1 MDAAQQ
7 NFFPDHYPRR
17 LTMPDYATTGFI
29 PMASMGDDV
38 HSYTDPHMAN
48 MNGNHNATGT
58 LPSLATSSSSLRNGP
73 SHAGTEQTAARNEER
88 VQQFEDIMFKLLKD
102 GQVGSVVLTKEIHGD
117 NPNDPNRIIITVSGT
132 KKGCNVDGAAATMAN
147 V

>member
-1 MDAAQQ
+1 MDHTQQ
-7 NFFPDHYPRR
+7 TFFQDYPRR
-17 LTMPDYATTGFI
+17 LTMPDYATTGFNS
-29 PMASMGDDV
+29 ASMGDDV
-38 HSYTDPHMAN
+38 HFYADPYAAN
-48 MNGNHNATGT
+48 MNGNHNATRT

-73 SHAGTEQTAARNEER
+73 SHTATEQTAARNEER

-117 NPNDPNRIIITVSGT
+117 NPNDPNRKIFTVSGR
-132 KKGCNVDGAAATMAN
+132 KKDFNVDGAAATMAN

>member
-7 NFFPDHYPRR
+7 TFFPDHYPRR

-29 PMASMGDDV
+29 PSASMSDDIQL
-38 HSYTDPHMAN
+38 YTDPYVAN
-48 MNGNHNATGT
+48 MNVNHNATRT

-88 VQQFEDIMFKLLKD
+88 VHQFEDIMFKLLKD

-117 NPNDPNRIIITVSGT
+117 NPNDPNRIIFTVSGR
-132 KKGCNVDGAAATMAN
+132 KKDCNFDGAAATMAS